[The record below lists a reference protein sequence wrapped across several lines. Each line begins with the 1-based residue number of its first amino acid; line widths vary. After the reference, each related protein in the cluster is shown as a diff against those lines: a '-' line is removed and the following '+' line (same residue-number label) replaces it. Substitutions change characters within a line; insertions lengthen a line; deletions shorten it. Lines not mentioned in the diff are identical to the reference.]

1 MDWIQNQSIYLL
13 LDFFRQNKVCQKI
26 RETSRF
32 VVSGLVVGYPV
43 SYRVFN
49 NVLTQFRQLCW
60 EYRLWFVLIFWVLC
74 VHEIGKFMPNFS
86 VFIALI
92 MRSIYGT
99 KCKHSKKI
107 VKKSKA
113 VKILS
118 EFCFQCFWV
127 FLCLYVSNFNQGK
140 SLSFCYLLL
149 IENGP

>member
-32 VVSGLVVGYPV
+32 VVSWLVVGYPV

-74 VHEIGKFMPNFS
+74 VHEIGKFMPNSSIFEHAGSKISAKFKIYTLELTKVCQSVIKQHVDLYWIEGLSS
-86 VFIALI
+86 VFCNCIRAKSYK
-92 MRSIYGT
+92 SI
-99 KCKHSKKI
+99 S
-107 VKKSKA
+107 
-113 VKILS
+113 
-118 EFCFQCFWV
+118 
-127 FLCLYVSNFNQGK
+127 
-140 SLSFCYLLL
+140 
-149 IENGP
+149 